1 MYGLE
6 DYEGIRPN
14 DSLEGL
20 QNEGLSEAQKEYLQ
34 EVIPEPEEWLNMTY
48 EERLDSVSMM
58 ELRLDEMQKTTDVM
72 PQEYFEYV
80 SDLKQMEQLHNIEC
94 VQNCIYASN
103 DFYTSGRAEAFMEG
117 DLDTREQLTQEF
129 FEDIKESLRLDP
141 DIPIEFCQMDSLGGY
156 NPETN
161 SITLNESYLE
171 CPDPHGLLK
180 TINHESEPAFQH
192 AVVENPH
199 LYPEIP
205 PKVVAEWKY
214 NMEHYKSAQVYG
226 MEIYRN
232 QPIEKDAF
240 AFENYVFAQV
250 DKLKNL
256 RD

>member
-6 DYEGIRPN
+6 DYEGISPTN
-14 DSLEGL
+14 SLEGL

-34 EVIPEPEEWLNMTY
+34 EVIPKPKEWLDMSY

-58 ELRLDEMQKTTDVM
+58 ELRLDEMQLTTDFM

-80 SDLKQMEQLHNIEC
+80 SDLKQMEQLYNIDC
-94 VQNCIYASN
+94 VQNCIKNSN
-103 DFYTSGRAEAFMEG
+103 CFYVSGRAEVFMEG
-117 DLDTREQLTQEF
+117 SMETREQLAQEF
-129 FEDIKESLRLDP
+129 FEDIKESLKLDQ
-141 DIPIEFCQMDSLGGY
+141 DIPMEFCQMDSMGGY
-156 NPETN
+156 NPEKN

-171 CPDPHGLLK
+171 HPDPQGLLK
-180 TINHESEPAFQH
+180 TINHELEHAFQH

-214 NMEHYKSAQVYG
+214 NMEHYKSAQIYG
-226 MEIYRN
+226 MEAYRN

-240 AFENYVFAQV
+240 AFESYVFSQV
-250 DKLKNL
+250 NKLKNL